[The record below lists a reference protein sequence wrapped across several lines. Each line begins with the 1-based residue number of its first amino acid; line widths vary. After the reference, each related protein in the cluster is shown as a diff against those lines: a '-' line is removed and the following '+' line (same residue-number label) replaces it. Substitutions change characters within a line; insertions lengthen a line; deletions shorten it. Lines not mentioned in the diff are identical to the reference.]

1 MIRETLELLR
11 DRDWLIDDMDI
22 NIAKG
27 LYEMPSTF
35 KELKTKIKRKK
46 LTNGR
51 G

>member
-11 DRDWLIDDMDI
+11 DKDWLIEDMDI

>member
-11 DRDWLIDDMDI
+11 DKDWLIDDMDI

-35 KELKTKIKRKK
+35 KELKTKIPFC
-46 LTNGR
+46 
-51 G
+51 

>member
-11 DRDWLIDDMDI
+11 NSEWLIDDMDI

-27 LYEMPSTF
+27 LHEMPSTF
-35 KELKTKIKRKK
+35 KEMRTILKRKK

-51 G
+51 

>member
-11 DRDWLIDDMDI
+11 DKDWLIDDMDI

>member
-11 DRDWLIDDMDI
+11 NNEWLIDDMDI

-27 LYEMPSTF
+27 LHEMPSTF
-35 KELKTKIKRKK
+35 KEMRTILKRKK

-51 G
+51 